1 MGKLFIYCKNLL
13 DPSQSE
19 KWTIARAFDSGLSP
33 KSIHLVT
40 NSMAVSFGSLDS
52 TPLRL
57 VRDRFLGPLGV
68 ICAIEMSA
76 MAWWISSTWCH
87 KLIMHLR
94 GCWKKKNNLGTVPAG
109 EKYEGT
115 MAL

>member
-1 MGKLFIYCKNLL
+1 MGKLFVYCKNLL
-13 DPSQSE
+13 DPSQSK
-19 KWTIARAFDSGLSP
+19 KWTIARALDSGLSS
-33 KSIHLVT
+33 KSTHLVT
-40 NSMAVSFGSLDS
+40 NSMAASFGSLDL

-57 VRDRFLGPLGV
+57 QDRFLGPLGV

-87 KLIMHLR
+87 KLISTHLQ
-94 GCWKKKNNLGTVPAG
+94 GCRKKKTNLGTVPAG

>member
-19 KWTIARAFDSGLSP
+19 KWTIARALDSGLSP
-33 KSIHLVT
+33 KSTHLVT
-40 NSMAVSFGSLDS
+40 NSMAASFGSLDS
-52 TPLRL
+52 TPLRM
-57 VRDRFLGPLGV
+57 RDRFLGPLGV

-87 KLIMHLR
+87 KLITHLQ
-94 GCWKKKNNLGTVPAG
+94 GCRKKKTNLGTVPAG